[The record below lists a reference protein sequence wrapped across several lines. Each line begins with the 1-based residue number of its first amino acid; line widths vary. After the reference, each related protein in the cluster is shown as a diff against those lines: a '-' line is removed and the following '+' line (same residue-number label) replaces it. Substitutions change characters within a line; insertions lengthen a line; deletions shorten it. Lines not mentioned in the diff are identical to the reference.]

1 MEDNNIRHNKIIN
14 QKGKDTN
21 DMVVNRIPTNNTV
34 ANKPTQEKAV
44 VNKAVVKDTNT
55 EKIVAQQ
62 AECDQPV
69 SHMVIEDTYI
79 ERLFE
84 ILINHQNQ
92 LISYQNEQLL
102 ISRYLK
108 NIEDDKIKSQIDIQK
123 FQNYYDVSY
132 TIETATADNPD
143 DPGSNIYQ
151 IVPIYQILERNA
163 DIIYVS
169 NDGTSSLYTVIS
181 HRGAVSFSMEEE
193 ILPGEVKKFYNIRE
207 MRFRSP
213 ALIPYRVTEYE
224 ITKTTAAQFTPI
236 EKGVIHNTALP
247 AANADLFAAV
257 LTPTNTPCTFRV
269 QVAISVA
276 GNINVTI
283 TRGGNTQTLTLNV
296 VPGPALVADGLYNFD
311 MLVHDGDT
319 INYQYTA
326 TGGITRIFRV
336 QEIDA
341 AAT

>member
-169 NDGTSSLYTVIS
+169 NDGTSSLFTVIS

-224 ITKTTAAQFTPI
+224 IV
-236 EKGVIHNTALP
+236 KGVSISSLPNRDAFTTQSSRNINATPAFTQLPDITVPDGFALVITADVHNANDVYVANSGANTNV
-247 AANADLFAAV
+247 AANRNTLDNGDNIRLFV
-257 LTPTNTPCTFRV
+257 TNANLVF
-269 QVAISVA
+269 VA
-276 GNINVTI
+276 GS
-283 TRGGNTQTLTLNV
+283 
-296 VPGPALVADGLYNFD
+296 
-311 MLVHDGDT
+311 
-319 INYQYTA
+319 
-326 TGGITRIFRV
+326 
-336 QEIDA
+336 A
-341 AAT
+341 ANQSVDIAVEQ